1 MLRMMLVVWMV
12 GVPAQAV
19 TDTACFALRDGDVKA
34 VAEALETLAWE
45 PGAFDVDAQ
54 PGDGDADAILSFPTA
69 RPAGDAA
76 MDTVRLRWFAP
87 RGADAA
93 DDADAGPA
101 VLLIHSLHPDMP
113 IGLGLAR
120 GLRAKGIHAFLLE
133 LPGYGARVPTPAKMT
148 GVTPLEESR
157 MAVADVRRAYD
168 VIASRAGVDPSRVVL
183 QGTSLGS
190 YFAAAAAGL
199 DDCFATTI
207 LLLSGGNGVD
217 ILENGQKDAYHV
229 RGALRHYGYDTHA
242 KLTALIDPVEPLRLA
257 PRLDPATTWMVN
269 AKDDTVVPADN
280 AQALAAAIGLDEDH
294 HLWMPGNHY
303 TSFILLP
310 GVLDLMARQTLALP
324 AGQADTEARP

>member
-1 MLRMMLVVWMV
+1 MLLIVLMV
-12 GVPAQAV
+12 GVPARAV
-19 TDTACFALRDGDVKA
+19 TDTARFAPRAGDAEA
-34 VAEALETLAWE
+34 VTQALETLAWE
-45 PGAFDVDAQ
+45 PGAFDVDVQ
-54 PGDGDADAILSFPTA
+54 PGDGDANAVLSFPTA
-69 RPAGDAA
+69 RPSGDAA
-76 MDTVRLRWFAP
+76 MDTARLRWFAP
-87 RGADAA
+87 AGASGEVG
-93 DDADAGPA
+93 AGPA

-148 GVTPLEESR
+148 GVTPLEHSR

-168 VIASRAGVDPSRVVL
+168 VIATRPGVDPGRVVL

-199 DDCFATTI
+199 DGCFAATI
-207 LLLSGGNGVD
+207 LLLSGGDGVD
-217 ILENGQKDAYHV
+217 ILESGQKDAYHV

-280 AQALAAAIGLDEDH
+280 ARALAAAIGLDDDH

-324 AGQADTEARP
+324 AGPAGVDAEARP